1 MLSYEELNY
10 LSNQLDNLIKD
21 LNVFDSLEEYQ
32 ELNLLD
38 KIEIHYSNNLS
49 NLDIYTNRL
58 ILKHLEQY
66 GHLKDMQDFY
76 RSMLEINS
84 F

>member
-10 LSNQLDNLIKD
+10 LSNTFDNLIRD
-21 LNVFDSLEEYQ
+21 LNIFDSFEEYQ

-38 KIEIHYSNNLS
+38 KIEIHYSNNIS
-49 NLDIYTNRL
+49 VLDIYTNRL
-58 ILKHLEQY
+58 VLKYLEQ
-66 GHLKDMQDFY
+66 HDSIKDMKQFY
-76 RSMLEINS
+76 KNMLFMNS